1 MICKQLWLL
10 QTRRHSHST
19 LNLASGLRDKDFS
32 APRFQSH
39 PASVQQPALDAHG
52 LRQLSCYI
60 ALFFILAK
68 DTGSPT
74 IMSTQT
80 IAVHLPDGS
89 IREVPAGTTPLD
101 IANSISPR
109 LAAASVAAWLKPVA
123 AAPPEEEECHCSGKE
138 ETGDPSAEAKMYAAE
153 DADAPRLVDL
163 TTPLTA
169 DTRLEL
175 VTEKAPE
182 ALTVLRHS
190 AAHVLGAAV
199 LELFP
204 EAKLGHGPAT
214 DAGFFYDFYREK
226 PFTPEDL
233 ALIETKMGEVIARD
247 DKFVREY
254 EPREQALAEFDRDGD
269 FMKTHFVTKF
279 TAPGDQVS
287 FYRSGEFVDFCR
299 GPHVPSTG
307 RVKAVK
313 LTSLAGAYW
322 LGDEKNPQ
330 LQRIYGTAF
339 FSKKELDAHFAL
351 LEEAAK
357 RDHRLLGKQLDL
369 FSIQELA
376 GPGLIFW
383 HPKGAMVRKVMED
396 WMREEC
402 IRRGYLL
409 VYTPHV
415 ARINLWQTSGHEG
428 FYADNMF
435 TPMKLDDALYRL
447 KPMNCPFHILIYKNS
462 PKSYRD
468 LPARYA
474 ELGNVYRYERSGTMH
489 GLLRVRGFTQDD
501 AHIFCMPSQIE
512 DEVVACID
520 FAEAVLHTFGFKEF
534 KVELSTWDPN
544 DRAHYAGSD
553 ENWKLA
559 TSSLESALTR
569 KGLAYKTIPGEAA
582 FYGPKIDIKLVDA
595 IGRLWQLSTVQ
606 FDFNLPARF
615 ELEYVGEDGERHQP
629 VMVHRALFGSIE
641 RFFGVLIEHYAG
653 AFPLWLAPVQVGLV
667 PISERHH
674 EYAKKVEA
682 ELKAAGLRVEVDDR
696 NEKMNGKI
704 RDFANQKTPYTLV
717 FGDKEQESGAV
728 SVRTRGKGNQGSV
741 PLAEFIAKAK
751 ALVES
756 QSMEL

>member
-1 MICKQLWLL
+1 M
-10 QTRRHSHST
+10 
-19 LNLASGLRDKDFS
+19 
-32 APRFQSH
+32 
-39 PASVQQPALDAHG
+39 
-52 LRQLSCYI
+52 
-60 ALFFILAK
+60 
-68 DTGSPT
+68 
-74 IMSTQT
+74 
-80 IAVHLPDGS
+80 IAVHLPDGAV
-89 IREVPAGTTPLD
+89 REVPAGTTSLE

-109 LAAASVAAWLKPVA
+109 LGAAAVAARLTPVG
-123 AAPPEEEECHCSGKE
+123 APVKQGPADDEHAS
-138 ETGDPSAEAKMYAAE
+138 EASMYAAE
-153 DADAPRLVDL
+153 DAAAPRLVDL
-163 TTPLTA
+163 ATPLAA

-175 VTEKAPE
+175 IKETDPE
-182 ALTVLRHS
+182 ALKVLRHS
-190 AAHVLGAAV
+190 AAHVLATAV

-204 EAKLGHGPAT
+204 ETKLGHGPAT

-233 ALIETKMGEVIARD
+233 AAIEAKMAEVVARD
-247 DKFVREY
+247 EKFVHEF
-254 EPREQALAEFDRDGD
+254 EPREQALAEFERDGD

-279 TAPGDQVS
+279 TAPGDEVS
-287 FYRSGEFVDFCR
+287 FYRNGKFVDFCR

-313 LTSLAGAYW
+313 VTSLAGAYW

-339 FSKKELDAHFAL
+339 FSKKDLDAHFAR

-376 GPGLIFW
+376 GAGLIFW
-383 HPKGAMVRKVMED
+383 HPKGGIVRKVMED

-402 IRRGYLL
+402 LRRGYSL
-409 VYTPHV
+409 VFTPHV
-415 ARINLWQTSGHEG
+415 MRRELWKISGHEG
-428 FYADNMF
+428 FYAGNMY
-435 TPMKLDDALYRL
+435 TPMELDDAEYRL
-447 KPMNCPFHILIYKNS
+447 KPMNCPGHILIYKNS

-468 LPARYA
+468 LPVRLA

-501 AHIFCMPSQIE
+501 AHIFCTPGQIE

-520 FAEAVLHTFGFKEF
+520 FAEAVLKTFGFAEF
-534 KVELSTWDPN
+534 QVELSTWDPN

-553 ENWKLA
+553 ENWDLA
-559 TSSLESALTR
+559 FSSLQRALDR
-569 KGLAYKTIPGEAA
+569 KGIAYKTIPGEAA
-582 FYGPKIDIKLVDA
+582 FYGPKIDVKLVDVL
-595 IGRLWQLSTVQ
+595 GRLWQLSTVQ

-629 VMVHRALFGSIE
+629 VMVHRALFGSVE

-653 AFPLWLAPVQVGLV
+653 AFPLWLAPVQAGLV

-674 EYAKKVEA
+674 GYAKKVEA
-682 ELKAAGLRVEVDDR
+682 ELKAAGLRVEIDDR

-704 RDFANQKTPYTLV
+704 RDFANQKMPYILV
-717 FGDKEQESGAV
+717 FGDKEEAAGSV
-728 SVRTRGKGNQGSV
+728 SVRTRGKGDQGSM
-741 PLAEFIAKAK
+741 PLADFIAKAK
-751 ALVES
+751 ALVTS
-756 QSMEL
+756 QSTEL